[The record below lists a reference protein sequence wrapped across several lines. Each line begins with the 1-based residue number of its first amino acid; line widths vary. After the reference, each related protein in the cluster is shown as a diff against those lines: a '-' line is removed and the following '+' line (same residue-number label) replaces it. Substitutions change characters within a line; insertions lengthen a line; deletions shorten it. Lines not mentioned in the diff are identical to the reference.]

1 MRVLTWN
8 VNGIRAREAQV
19 LELLEKEKPDVAC
32 FQEIKAT
39 TDQLSPNLYGLTGLL
54 DYHSLWHGNT
64 KGYSG
69 VSIHLRKSRFP
80 AAPKRAHPR
89 FDAENRVVEAH
100 TDDAVFVSVYA
111 PNGGKDYD
119 AKIEFFEA
127 IQGYAKSFGD
137 KTVVIAGDIN
147 IARTDVDVHKS
158 LRVKESIGQ
167 RAAERALLEGLIAG
181 GLVDVGRKLAPDDD
195 ALFTWWP
202 YWRNSRQKNIGWRL
216 DMVLASTALAE
227 RATAARVLRD
237 FGASDHAPLVV
248 DFDDVR

>member
-19 LELLEKEKPDVAC
+19 LELFEKEKPDVAC
-32 FQEIKAT
+32 FQETKAT

-54 DYHSLWHGNT
+54 DYHSLWHGSP

-69 VSIHLRKSRFP
+69 VSVHLRKSRFP
-80 AAPKRAHPR
+80 EAPKKAHPR
-89 FDAENRVVEAH
+89 FDAETRVVEAH
-100 TDDAVFVSVYA
+100 TEGAVFVSVYA

-119 AKIEFFEA
+119 AKIAFFEA
-127 IQGYAKSFGD
+127 MADYAKAFGD
-137 KTVVIAGDIN
+137 KDVIIAGDIN
-147 IARTDVDVHKS
+147 ISRTDVDVHKS

-167 RAAERALLEGLIAG
+167 RTEERILLEKVIAG

-195 ALFTWWP
+195 TLFTWWP
-202 YWRNSRQKNIGWRL
+202 YWRNARQKNVGWRL

-227 RATAARVLRD
+227 RARTARVLRE

-248 DFDDVR
+248 DFADP